1 MRLQEFVSY
10 RLLPHTYSL
19 QVADPG
25 DAPGCEAYETPV
37 VLDRQQYVVANPRAR
52 FVKINPVSQRS
63 ASLTSKLQNQKR
75 RRPNATNVA

>member
-37 VLDRQQYVVANPRAR
+37 VLDRQQYVVANPKSPRSLET
-52 FVKINPVSQRS
+52 IPS
-63 ASLTSKLQNQKR
+63 ASEAR
-75 RRPNATNVA
+75 H